1 MLSALRYFRVAVGF
15 VRMFFQIV
23 RWWNAWR
30 LGRCWNLCVGFLL
43 FLYGAVRLHSDAAL
57 TYCRFFAI
65 LSHDDLLF
73 HFMKP
78 NPQHAD
84 LNKQTALAFA
94 VLEEFDLTQP
104 LFRGGLRFI
113 WTTKVLLPVL
123 GNDLVTLF
131 HFLDHDS
138 SSTSDFA

>member
-1 MLSALRYFRVAVGF
+1 
-15 VRMFFQIV
+15 
-23 RWWNAWR
+23 
-30 LGRCWNLCVGFLL
+30 
-43 FLYGAVRLHSDAAL
+43 
-57 TYCRFFAI
+57 
-65 LSHDDLLF
+65 
-73 HFMKP
+73 MKP